1 MNTWEIEAST
11 LARFYIYEFSDNFK
25 VFFAISPHFSR
36 SAAWSTGFCRLGGR
50 L

>member
-1 MNTWEIEAST
+1 MNTWEIEASA

-25 VFFAISPHFSR
+25 VFLQLARISHTVPLGAR
-36 SAAWSTGFCRLGGR
+36 DLVGLGGR